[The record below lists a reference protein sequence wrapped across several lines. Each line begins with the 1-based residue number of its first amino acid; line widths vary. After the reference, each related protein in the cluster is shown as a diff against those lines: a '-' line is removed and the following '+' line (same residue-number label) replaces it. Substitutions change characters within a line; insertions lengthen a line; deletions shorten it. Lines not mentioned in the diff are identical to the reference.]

1 MANLVLGM
9 GFDPRQPAG
18 LLKLDEK
25 LDLRALPFQVK
36 T

>member
-1 MANLVLGM
+1 MAILVLGM